1 MTVLLRGG
9 RANDRLPPVKTRV
22 LRARSIAALF
32 LGVTVTAEA
41 YAIAATP
48 MTTAANAEG
57 QPAIAA
63 QDLVLQTSVTPAP
76 DEDLATACR
85 YEITL
90 TNSSRTV
97 QGVWVIFE
105 RSRDML
111 EYYQDTDVRAF
122 ARRHDLALLFPFHCP
137 SRSETGGDMN
147 VDPSKGIGRALFA
160 ALTQLAQTS
169 SHPELGSAKL
179 ILLGFSGT
187 GSLVGRLA
195 EFAPDRVLAVI
206 PTDPGHFDPLGV
218 DTISLSS
225 KALAI
230 PHLILTGSSD
240 AVSGTQRPYEYFR
253 RHFDQGAPWTFVVQN
268 KAPHCCIMNAKSLI
282 LRWVD
287 AVVVQRL
294 TRATGWYGFIKNRPS
309 DAIDCPGQS
318 APVRPSWCRSTKDTW
333 GGANWSVSGAT
344 SDRRPNPPNGMMPA
358 GWLPTQTFA
367 KQWVSFVTKPEHP
380 VRIPP

>member
-1 MTVLLRGG
+1 
-9 RANDRLPPVKTRV
+9 VKT
-22 LRARSIAALF
+22 LTCGLQACSIAPLF
-32 LGVTVTAEA
+32 LGATVTAQA
-41 YAIAATP
+41 CAIAATP
-48 MTTAANAEG
+48 VATAANAEG

-63 QDLVLQTSVTPAP
+63 QGAVFQTSVTPQP
-76 DEDLATACR
+76 DEDLAAACR

-90 TNSSRTV
+90 TNPSRTV
-97 QGVWVIFE
+97 HGVWVIFE

-111 EYYQDTDVRAF
+111 EYYRDADVRAF

-137 SRSETGGDMN
+137 SKSETGGDMN
-147 VDPSKGIGRALFA
+147 VDPPKGIGRALFA
-160 ALTQLAQTS
+160 ALSQLAQTS

-195 EFAPDRVLAVI
+195 EFAPDRVLAVVA
-206 PTDPGHFDPLGV
+206 TNPGHFDPLGV
-218 DTISLSS
+218 DTISLSP
-225 KALAI
+225 KAVAI

-268 KAPHCCIMNAKSLI
+268 KAPHCCIMNAKALI
-282 LRWVD
+282 LRWLD

-294 TRATGWYGFIKNRPS
+294 TRATGWYGFIKNQPS
-309 DAIDCPGQS
+309 VATDCPDQS
-318 APVRPSWCRSTKDTW
+318 APPRHSWCRSTKDTW
-333 GGANWSVSGAT
+333 GGANWSVSAAT
-344 SDRRPNPPNGMMPA
+344 IDRRPDPPKWTMPA

-367 KQWVSFVTKPEHP
+367 KQWFSFVTKPEHP
-380 VRIPP
+380 VRLPP